1 MDFLSIIQLPEN
13 VKDTIKY
20 LQELLDEKGL
30 YDNSLDFQ
38 IMNVSIQIV
47 QLNKIITEFLSS
59 SAIMTNAVRGQ
70 QEPSFRKNPVLADSI
85 NLSNSI
91 RQNLKALGLT
101 LSEKANPM
109 GKSNPL
115 GNLINKLNDIDNEDE
130 DEDDA
135 DIENE
140 IDKEEEDSE

>member
-1 MDFLSIIQLPEN
+1 MDFLSIIQLPDP

-59 SAIMTNAVRGQ
+59 SAIMSNAVRGQ

-101 LSEKANPM
+101 LSDKASGMTKN
-109 GKSNPL
+109 NPL
-115 GNLINKLNDIDNEDE
+115 GSLINKLNDIDNEE
-130 DEDDA
+130 DEEIEDS
-135 DIENE
+135 DIESE
-140 IDKEEEDSE
+140 VGEEEDSE